1 MKSRFK
7 NIRASRPKWLTFAN
21 VLLLFLYAP
30 SLYAQLRLGPQ
41 TLLHMGASIF
51 RNPDYLSLA
60 LKRQKF
66 SAAVGGVAFDQVAMH
81 DEGVA
86 VHQDCTPIEIIALG
100 GQP

>member
-1 MKSRFK
+1 MAYICECS
-7 NIRASRPKWLTFAN
+7 TF
-21 VLLLFLYAP
+21 V
-30 SLYAQLRLGPQ
+30 SLC
-41 TLLHMGASIF
+41 IF